1 MSFTD
6 SSKRLSMAIVEYLDK
21 AVADGLV
28 SADGAESLEI
38 AKQCVADAFGLNLDD
53 EASVREL
60 TLKPFSLDKVFDVY
74 MATQAKLNTAGSSS
88 TAEAAAA
95 AADSQAPSA
104 EDRQRADAYKA
115 EGNSFVTQKDYAS
128 AIDAYTRA
136 IELVGDT
143 AVYYGNRAA
152 AYSQNGEHEKAVAD
166 AKKAL
171 EIDPKYSKGYSRLG
185 LAHYSLGQYKE
196 AAEAYEK
203 GLELD
208 PGNSVMTKSLESAR
222 AKVTADRSAASP
234 GQSGSSGGGFDLS
247 SLMNNP
253 ALMNM
258 AQSMMANGGLEQLM
272 SNPAIARMAENF
284 RSSGQAPSMSDVM
297 NNPEMMEMARNL
309 SGSAG
314 SAGSGTDAGS
324 ADTGSSGNSGAG
336 GSSNPLASLMNNP
349 ALMDMAKQF
358 MQGGGSRN
366 NSNQ

>member
-1 MSFTD
+1 MSSN

-53 EASVREL
+53 EASIREL

-74 MATQAKLNTAGSSS
+74 MATQAKLNAAASSS
-88 TAEAAAA
+88 DDNSKAPAT
-95 AADSQAPSA
+95 DSQATAPSA
-104 EDRQRADAYKA
+104 EDRQRADAFKA

-136 IELVGDT
+136 IDLVGDT

-152 AYSQNGEHEKAVAD
+152 AYSQNGEHEKAVSD

-171 EIDPKYSKGYSRLG
+171 EIDSKYSKGYSRLG

-208 PGNSVMTKSLESAR
+208 PGNSVMLKSLESAK
-222 AKVTADRSAASP
+222 AKLASSDRSAASP
-234 GQSGSSGGGFDLS
+234 EQDGSSGGFDLA

-272 SNPAIARMAENF
+272 SNPAISRMAESF
-284 RSSGQAPSMSDVM
+284 RNSGQTPSMSDIM

-309 SGSAG
+309 SGSGSSSG
-314 SAGSGTDAGS
+314 SAGNP
-324 ADTGSSGNSGAG
+324 SSGGN
-336 GSSNPLASLMNNP
+336 SNPLASLMNNP

-358 MQGGGSRN
+358 MQGRGN
-366 NSNQ
+366 NQ